1 MEKFFMKRSEEKIY
15 FVKDWLK
22 LAKENLLFAIAGMK
36 EDFSPYQ
43 TICFLCQSSAEKYLK
58 AYLILSG
65 WDLKKIHNMNNLLA
79 FCFDYDRSFENLKE
93 ECIILNQ
100 YVVTSRYPS
109 DFTSENIGKNEAK
122 EAIDAT
128 SKIEQFVLNK
138 LNF

>member
-1 MEKFFMKRSEEKIY
+1 MKRSEEKIY